1 MITRRKVLTNIALGS
16 ALGGSSIANYLPF
29 ALSPI
34 SAQANLNQLNIPP
47 QYEGEDVDKQKQ
59 FNLFL
64 QKGTQSFFPN
74 SKTSTLGINGNY
86 LGPTLRFQRG
96 DTVKLNVDN
105 RIGESASLHWHGFHL
120 PPTMDGGPHQSIA
133 NNTVWSPEFEVV
145 QFSGTYWYHSH
156 MEGKSGEQVYR
167 GLAGMIIVDDADE
180 NLDLPNTYAVDDIP
194 LIVQDRRFTDD
205 FSFAYLNTYE
215 DSVMG
220 QHGDVVLVNGTLNPV
235 FLAATKF
242 VRFRLLNASNARNY
256 NFTFEDQRL
265 FSQISSD
272 GGLLEAP
279 VSLRSLELAPAERA
293 DIVVQFNPGE
303 EINLISQAMA
313 PGFPVFPG
321 AMSEMMR
328 TLYSETL
335 NILTIQTNS
344 QLEVNSEL
352 PAQLNSIYKLPEAAA
367 TNTRQFLLS
376 MGYGMRSGN
385 DRGPGTGSRNGNGG
399 GHGGGNFSI
408 NGRRMDM
415 DFINE
420 RIKLN
425 TIEVWELANNS
436 PMMHPFHIHNGQFQ
450 LLDRNRQ
457 PPPANE
463 LGWKDTVTVGSGER
477 VRIIMRFTDYIN
489 ENNPYMYHCHIL
501 EHEDRGM
508 MGQFVIEE

>member
-1 MITRRKVLTNIALGS
+1 
-16 ALGGSSIANYLPF
+16 
-29 ALSPI
+29 
-34 SAQANLNQLNIPP
+34 
-47 QYEGEDVDKQKQ
+47 
-59 FNLFL
+59 
-64 QKGTQSFFPN
+64 
-74 SKTSTLGINGNY
+74 
-86 LGPTLRFQRG
+86 
-96 DTVKLNVDN
+96 
-105 RIGESASLHWHGFHL
+105 
-120 PPTMDGGPHQSIA
+120 MDGGPHQSIA

-303 EINLISQAMA
+303 EINLISQAMV
-313 PGFPVFPG
+313 PGFPSANP
-321 AMSEMMR
+321 
-328 TLYSETL
+328 
-335 NILTIQTNS
+335 
-344 QLEVNSEL
+344 
-352 PAQLNSIYKLPEAAA
+352 
-367 TNTRQFLLS
+367 
-376 MGYGMRSGN
+376 
-385 DRGPGTGSRNGNGG
+385 
-399 GHGGGNFSI
+399 FS
-408 NGRRMDM
+408 
-415 DFINE
+415 
-420 RIKLN
+420 
-425 TIEVWELANNS
+425 
-436 PMMHPFHIHNGQFQ
+436 
-450 LLDRNRQ
+450 
-457 PPPANE
+457 
-463 LGWKDTVTVGSGER
+463 
-477 VRIIMRFTDYIN
+477 
-489 ENNPYMYHCHIL
+489 
-501 EHEDRGM
+501 
-508 MGQFVIEE
+508 